1 MKQLIAILLTVLLL
15 AALSGCNS
23 GAGGSVS
30 SNVKE
35 SSASLEAPT
44 TSGVRQPPETLEPEI
59 SQADAE
65 KEESTETSNPEA
77 EGAQGTKILVA
88 YYTWAE
94 NAVQDGI
101 DAVASASVK
110 APGNVAQ
117 LAAWVSERTGGELF
131 SIQVEEPYPN
141 GWDDCLSRANQE
153 KAENAHP
160 ALSAKVENL
169 ENYDTIFLGYPNW
182 WYSCPMAILSFLEE
196 NDLSG
201 KQVYL
206 FCSHGTGGLASSVRD
221 ITAAMPESAIVSES
235 VFHVYQ
241 DETASSLDD
250 LESWLSELGY

>member
-1 MKQLIAILLTVLLL
+1 MKQLISVLLTIFLL
-15 AALSGCNS
+15 AAFSGCNS
-23 GAGGSVS
+23 GAGSSVS
-30 SNVKE
+30 SSVPE
-35 SSASLEAPT
+35 LPTSSETPT
-44 TSGVRQPPETLEPEI
+44 TSTISQPPETLEPES
-59 SQADAE
+59 SQTDIKPAE
-65 KEESTETSNPEA
+65 TLEPEGNEE
-77 EGAQGTKILVA
+77 QKILVA

-110 APGNVAQ
+110 SPGNVAP
-117 LAAWVSERTGGELF
+117 LATWVSEGTGGELF
-131 SIQVEEPYPN
+131 SIRVEELYPN

-153 KAENAHP
+153 KADNARP

-169 ENYDTIFLGYPNW
+169 EDYDTVFLGYPNW

-221 ITAAMPESAIVSES
+221 ITAAMPESAVVAES

-241 DETASSLDD
+241 DETASSQDD
-250 LESWLSELGY
+250 LESWLNELGY